1 MENGRIVL
9 NGTPADLVKYADVR
23 ELYPGLTE
31 VSRAKATGM

>member
-9 NGTPADLVKYADVR
+9 DGTPADRVKNADVR
-23 ELYPGLTE
+23 ELYLGLTE